1 MICCFQRLTVNGK
14 LCVEVFY
21 KCLTRENNQLT
32 NLKMEGSCIFKD
44 WEPPLKELADDE
56 EGVSTYPMLLGKK
69 DGVLEIL
76 L

>member
-1 MICCFQRLTVNGK
+1 
-14 LCVEVFY
+14 
-21 KCLTRENNQLT
+21 
-32 NLKMEGSCIFKD
+32 MEGSCIFKD

-56 EGVSTYPMLLGKK
+56 EGVSTYPMLLGRK